1 MLRIEHY
8 LPYYLGC
15 NTDKGK
21 LMGIVGKIVILQS
34 ADGSISEHN
43 IQKDVLIRP
52 ILKRLNSISADQS
65 SELLEMGFS
74 IGRPHGYSF
83 SPSAFL
89 FLTGLHVDLFGLIE
103 SGLAIDMDTIQQ

>member
-21 LMGIVGKIVILQS
+21 LMGIVGNVLVIQS
-34 ADGSISEHN
+34 GDGTISEYN
-43 IQKDVLIRP
+43 IEKDVLIRP
-52 ILKRLNSISADQS
+52 ILKRLNRISADQS

-103 SGLAIDMDTIQQ
+103 SGLAIDMDKIQH